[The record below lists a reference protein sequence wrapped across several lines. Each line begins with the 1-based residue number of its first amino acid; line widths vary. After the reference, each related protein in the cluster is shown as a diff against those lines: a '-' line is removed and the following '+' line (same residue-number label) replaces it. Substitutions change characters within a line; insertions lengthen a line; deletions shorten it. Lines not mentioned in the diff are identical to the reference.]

1 MELFEKIIF
10 HVLWYVSSVIFIAS
24 FFIKELNETR
34 ELAMICTLIGMA
46 IVRIIR
52 LEEKNK

>member
-1 MELFEKIIF
+1 MEKIEKILF
-10 HVLWYVSSVIFIAS
+10 YALWYTSSLVFVLS
-24 FFIKELNETR
+24 FFVEEAKEFR
-34 ELAMICTLIGMA
+34 EYAMVTSLIGMA